1 MAKAKKKELMITP
14 ERDPWKILI
23 HPLLTEKV
31 IGKIEKENKLV
42 FIVRRNSN
50 KRQIRWAVE
59 AALNIK
65 VDKIQTLIDRK
76 GRKKAFIKLKPEYSA
91 SDIATRFG
99 ML

>member
-1 MAKAKKKELMITP
+1 MADKKKMNITP
-14 ERDPWKILI
+14 ERDPWKILM

-42 FIVRRNSN
+42 FIVRRNST
-50 KRQIRWAVE
+50 KKQIRWAIETALDVE
-59 AALNIK
+59 VEKL
-65 VDKIQTLIDRK
+65 QTMIDPK
-76 GRKKAFIKLKPEYSA
+76 GRKKAFIRLKPKYSA